1 MARRFAKM
9 LQQTSADLIRV
20 FGHGPRS
27 DCRPLPH
34 GCIALSGEPAADLN
48 MIVLTGEA
56 EKSEFDDALEAVHRK
71 NTDAILI
78 VEEGAD
84 AVRGWAADAGLAEV
98 GQMPLMERRA
108 GDVDPIAN
116 FHIRLADPAEAEAA
130 MEIAAAAFSLNEA
143 ACVAALPG
151 KAIAED
157 GNDLWL
163 AEEDGELVGCGL
175 FIRQGDHVGI
185 YTMSTP
191 PDHQRRGVGRAI
203 LDGASAHYQAQGV
216 ERFTLGATEKGYPLY
231 ERAGF
236 EVMTSPHVYVV
247 GASTQF
253 PGS

>member
-1 MARRFAKM
+1 MGRGSPEM
-9 LQQTSADLIRV
+9 LEQMSSDIIRV

-27 DCRPLPH
+27 DCRPLAH

-48 MIVLTGEA
+48 MIVLTSGA
-56 EKSEFDDALEAVHRK
+56 ERSELDEALEAVRQK

-84 AVRGWAADAGLAEV
+84 VVRGWVADVGLNEV
-98 GQMPLMERRA
+98 GQIPLMERRA
-108 GDVDPIAN
+108 ADVKLTSN
-116 FHIRLADPAEAEAA
+116 FLIRLADPNEAEAA
-130 MEIAAAAFSLNEA
+130 MKLAAAAFSLSEET
-143 ACVAALPG
+143 CVPVVPA
-151 KAIAED
+151 KAIAEN
-157 GNDLWL
+157 GNDLWF

-175 FIRQGDHVGI
+175 FIRTEDHVGI

-191 PDHQRRGVGRAI
+191 PNHQRRGVGRAI
-203 LDGASAHYQAQGV
+203 LDGAMAFYQERGV

-236 EVMTSPHVYVV
+236 RVITSPHVYVV

-253 PGS
+253 AGS